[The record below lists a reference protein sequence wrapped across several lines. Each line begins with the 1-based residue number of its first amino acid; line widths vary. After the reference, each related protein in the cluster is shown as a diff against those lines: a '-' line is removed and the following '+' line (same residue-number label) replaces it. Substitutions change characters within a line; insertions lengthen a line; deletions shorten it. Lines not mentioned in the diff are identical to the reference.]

1 MEVKYHTIS
10 LLVKNKPDVLAR
22 ISGLLSGRGF
32 NIENISANVTMK
44 PGVTKITLVTKGD
57 MATVVKIEKQMKKLV
72 DVIDVFH
79 IKEGTALQ
87 REMILVR
94 MPLNRENREALMKMT
109 EEFRCQILEET
120 SDRLALEI
128 TGESRDIN
136 EALTLLE
143 ALGMEDMSRSGLV
156 IL

>member
-1 MEVKYHTIS
+1 MEGAHHTIS

-79 IKEGTALQ
+79 IKEATAIQ
-87 REMILVR
+87 REMALVR
-94 MPLNRENREALMKMT
+94 LKVSRENREALMKAA
-109 EEFRCQILEET
+109 EAFRGRVLEET
-120 SDRLALEI
+120 SGHLVLEM
-128 TGESRDIN
+128 TGDSREIN
-136 EALTLLE
+136 EALTSLE
-143 ALGMEDMSRSGLV
+143 TLGMEDMSRSGLV